1 MRSVADLLK
10 LEDRRVLAA
19 LDAGERVALAL
30 RLGARYPKTFRCAHD
45 PPLTPAA
52 ADRLLRRRRQ
62 QGRRPSRCLQRV
74 VEPR

>member
-30 RLGARYPKTFRCAHD
+30 RLGARYPKTFRCAQD
-45 PPLTPAA
+45 PPLTPA

-62 QGRRPSRCLQRV
+62 QGRRPSRCLQ
-74 VEPR
+74 ELIG

>member
-19 LDAGERVALAL
+19 LDAGERVVLAL
-30 RLGARYPKTFRCAHD
+30 RLGARDLETFRCAQD

-52 ADRLLRRRRQ
+52 ADRLLRRSRQ
-62 QGRRPSRCLQRV
+62 RGRRPSRCLQ
-74 VEPR
+74 ELIG